1 MSEKK
6 HWIVKYTHDR
16 ACDLSIVKSE
26 KMPDP
31 ALAAGALGW
40 DVKPGSDLIIISSK
54 SIPDVDEFLKYKMGQ
69 PKHKYRPL
77 KSDELKALGAVLDEY
92 QLRRLR
98 EDPEALDIRA
108 DMFNYDDTYIDIE
121 LQEDIPGDNAKD
133 ANDFTTQFSQVK
145 LLRSWLHRDNAD
157 KMEKILDSIK
167 D

>member
-1 MSEKK
+1 MEKK

-26 KMPDP
+26 NMPDP
-31 ALAAGALGW
+31 ALAADALGW

-54 SIPDVDEFLKYKMGQ
+54 SIPDVDEFLKQKMGQ

-77 KSDELKALGAVLDEY
+77 KSEEIRVLSDVLDSY
-92 QLRRLR
+92 QIRRLK
-98 EDPEALDIRA
+98 EDIEALDIRA

-121 LQEDIPGDNAKD
+121 VQEDIPINGAKE
-133 ANDFTTQFSQVK
+133 ANDYTTQFSQVK